1 MSAGAPADPPSGGAA
16 AVPVGDGTADV
27 ARAVAAGDGTVP
39 GATPATSPADY
50 ARRCVEALAGGRPA
64 PPAPAEPFYGR
75 VAACFCSLK
84 KHGEL
89 RGCIGTL
96 APMAP
101 TLGDEIAHN
110 AFAAAFRDPRFGPV
124 TVPELD
130 ALAYSV
136 DVLSPSEPCERDG
149 LDPRRYGVIVSAQE
163 RRGVLLPDLAGVE
176 TVDRQLA
183 IALGK
188 AGIAPGEPF
197 AIERFT
203 VSRFGEAGCDEA
215 CG

>member
-1 MSAGAPADPPSGGAA
+1 MSAASPTGPPPGGAA
-16 AVPVGDGTADV
+16 AVPPGGGPAAD
-27 ARAVAAGDGTVP
+27 
-39 GATPATSPADY
+39 ATPTTSPADY
-50 ARRCVEALAGGRPA
+50 ARRCVEALVGGCPA
-64 PPAPAEPFYGR
+64 PPAPTEPFYSR

-89 RGCIGTL
+89 RGCMGTL
-96 APMAP
+96 APAAP

-124 TVPELD
+124 TEPELG

-136 DVLSPSEPCERDG
+136 DVLGPSEPCERDG
-149 LDPRRYGVIVSAQE
+149 LDPRRYGVIVTAQE

-183 IALGK
+183 IALSK